1 MIILDEEKLTYGT
14 IMMIGQDLGIEGEK
28 IMIEEYANKV
38 IDILKNGVKKC
49 DQN

>member
-1 MIILDEEKLTYGT
+1 MIVLDEEKLTYGT

-28 IMIEEYANKV
+28 IMVEEYANKV
-38 IDILKNGVKKC
+38 IDILKKRSEKC

>member
-28 IMIEEYANKV
+28 IMVEEYANKV
-38 IDILKNGVKKC
+38 IDILKKWSEKM
-49 DQN
+49 